1 MEWMASEL
9 NGDREYSGKVHE
21 SLGLEGCQLQNF
33 TEAHLRPLKV

>member
-9 NGDREYSGKVHE
+9 NGDREYGGQVHG
-21 SLGLEGCQLQNF
+21 SLGLGGCQFQNF